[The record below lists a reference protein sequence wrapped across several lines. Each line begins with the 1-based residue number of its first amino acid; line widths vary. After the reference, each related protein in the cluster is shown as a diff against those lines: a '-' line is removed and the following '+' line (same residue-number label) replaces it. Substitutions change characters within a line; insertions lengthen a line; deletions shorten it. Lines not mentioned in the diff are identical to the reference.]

1 MEAPNCNENDLETPR
16 MAVSSTCMSTCCT
29 LEIHLLGPE
38 SHVSHIDEGERK
50 LHERC
55 LVSGVPPCYRLVGEP
70 SRKAAGRPCTMANAE
85 CTVSSW
91 VSCGGTVQT
100 AAVRVAIQYPYLT
113 VQLYYMYY
121 FIADAA
127 AASAM
132 QERAAPSHASD

>member
-1 MEAPNCNENDLETPR
+1 MNER
-16 MAVSSTCMSTCCT
+16 WRGVHSA
-29 LEIHLLGPE
+29 GPE
-38 SHVSHIDEGERK
+38 SHVSNIDEGKCK

-70 SRKAAGRPCTMANAE
+70 SRKAAGRPMHHRMAMRMI
-85 CTVSSW
+85 VY
-91 VSCGGTVQT
+91 GTVQT
-100 AAVRVAIQYPYLT
+100 AAVRLAIQYLYLT